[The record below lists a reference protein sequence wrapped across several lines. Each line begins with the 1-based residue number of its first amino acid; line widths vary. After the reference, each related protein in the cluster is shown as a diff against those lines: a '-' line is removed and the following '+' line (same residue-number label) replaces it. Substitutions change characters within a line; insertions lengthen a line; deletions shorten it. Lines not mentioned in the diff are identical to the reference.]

1 MKLTGSPLEGVWLV
15 EQERVVDER
24 GFFARTYDAELLPAV
39 VQMSTSFSASA
50 GTLRGLHYQVEPHG
64 ESKLVRCTRGA
75 IFDVVVDLRP
85 DSPTRHDAFAIEL
98 SAEDGL
104 ALLVPEGFAH
114 GFQTL
119 ADDTEVLYAMDTPYV
134 PQAARGVRWDDPAF
148 AIAWPEPP
156 AGGRT
161 ISARDAGYAYIDQL

>member
-1 MKLTGSPLEGVWLV
+1 VKLTRSPLEGVWLV
-15 EQERVVDER
+15 EPQRLVDER

-39 VQMSTSFSASA
+39 VQMSTSFNARA
-50 GTLRGLHYQVEPHG
+50 GTLRGLHYQAEPHG

-85 DSPTRHDAFAIEL
+85 GSPTRHHAFAVEL
-98 SAEDGL
+98 SADDGL
-104 ALLVPEGFAH
+104 ALLVAPGVAH

-161 ISARDAGYAYIDQL
+161 ISPRDAGYAYIDAP